1 MFNRRTIAA
10 VLLAPIPAT
19 LVSLAWYSFAAPT
32 NNPWLGVL
40 IIGYVSMLLIGL
52 PLAFWLVKR
61 RVQAGVAFLL
71 AGGAIAL
78 LELLAAMA
86 LMMPDLMLRADFWA
100 DADIWRSLAAA
111 LLAGAATYF
120 TYWLVAIRGVTI
132 TLPSQQLTA

>member
-10 VLLAPIPAT
+10 VLLAPVPAT

-52 PLAFWLVKR
+52 PLAVWLVKR

-71 AGGAIAL
+71 AGGAIAF

-86 LMMPDLMLRADFWA
+86 LMVPDLMLRADFWA

-111 LLAGAATYF
+111 LLAGASTYF

-132 TLPSQQLTA
+132 TVPPQQLTA